1 MSHYDNITLYIYVT
15 YVYIYIYTHTCV
27 SFSRGLIHSNAR
39 SDFGLNAFQGSDMIC
54 IRYIYTHTRIP
65 SYSQNMQNAAV
76 DFDPRTQMYQY
87 SRLASVTEYGG
98 LSSRATP
105 TYAPRLLLILM

>member
-1 MSHYDNITLYIYVT
+1 MNRNYVFT
-15 YVYIYIYTHTCV
+15 IASIDPAHAH
-27 SFSRGLIHSNAR
+27 I
-39 SDFGLNAFQGSDMIC
+39 
-54 IRYIYTHTRIP
+54 RIP

-87 SRLASVTEYGG
+87 SGLASVTEYGG